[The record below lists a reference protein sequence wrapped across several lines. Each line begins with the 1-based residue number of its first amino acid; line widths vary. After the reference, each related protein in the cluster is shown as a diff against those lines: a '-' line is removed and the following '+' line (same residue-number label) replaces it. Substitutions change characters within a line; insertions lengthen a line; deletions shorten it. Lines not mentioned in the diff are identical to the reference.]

1 MWISRLSELRPIEDK
16 SVTPKRYM
24 LTASA
29 IISVQ
34 IALLAGV
41 YANVG
46 SQTSEV
52 LPSSVNHNKPSTPN
66 NVSLALNFTSQATK
80 PETTADTSIKT
91 EPEPE
96 PEPEHD
102 TATTPRAISKPKPV
116 NKPKPAPKA
125 EPIAK
130 VKKEVKPEMKPEP
143 GKSTTANVKASKTHT
158 STKSLAQTTA
168 NSSTQRQALAATE
181 QGTAQLNHASMHSQ
195 LSLEKPKFAA
205 PPAKPKY
212 PRLARKR
219 GLQGT
224 ALVEV
229 LFDNLGKQL
238 ELSLVDSSGAAILD
252 KAALDAVKLWQF
264 SPPSPQSALAY
275 RVQVPVTFA
284 LN

>member
-1 MWISRLSELRPIEDK
+1 MWILRQAECRPIEDK

-24 LTASA
+24 LTAGI

-34 IALLAGV
+34 MGLLAGV
-41 YANVG
+41 YAYSG
-46 SQTSEV
+46 SQASDA
-52 LPSSVNHNKPSTPN
+52 LPSSANHNNRSAPTKN
-66 NVSLALNFTSQATK
+66 NVSLALSFTSQAAE
-80 PETTADTSIKT
+80 PEITADNSIKAA
-91 EPEPE
+91 
-96 PEPEHD
+96 HD
-102 TATTPRAISKPKPV
+102 TVTTPALVSKPKPI
-116 NKPKPAPKA
+116 NKPKPVANA

-130 VKKEVKPEMKPEP
+130 VKPEVKPEP
-143 GKSTTANVKASKTHT
+143 SQTASKTDT
-158 STKSLAQTTA
+158 STEMLAQTA
-168 NSSTQRQALAATE
+168 SNSSTQPQALEAVE
-181 QGTAQLNHASMHSQ
+181 QVSAPVNHAAMQSQ
-195 LSLEKPKFAA
+195 LSLEKPKFSA
-205 PPAKPKY
+205 PPTKPNY

-229 LFDNLGKQL
+229 LFDNLGKQI
-238 ELSLVDSSGAAILD
+238 ELNLVDSSGAAILD

>member
-1 MWISRLSELRPIEDK
+1 MWILRQAELRPIEDK

-24 LTASA
+24 LTAGI

-34 IALLAGV
+34 MGLLAGV
-41 YANVG
+41 YAYSG
-46 SQTSEV
+46 SQASEA
-52 LPSSVNHNKPSTPN
+52 LPSSANHNNRSTSIKN
-66 NVSLALNFTSQATK
+66 NISLALSFTSQAAE
-80 PETTADTSIKT
+80 PEITANNSIKAAY
-91 EPEPE
+91 
-96 PEPEHD
+96 D
-102 TATTPRAISKPKPV
+102 TVMTPALVSKPKPI
-116 NKPKPAPKA
+116 NKPKPVAKA
-125 EPIAK
+125 EP
-130 VKKEVKPEMKPEP
+130 EVKPEPQSEP
-143 GKSTTANVKASKTHT
+143 SQTATANVTASKTHT
-158 STKSLAQTTA
+158 STQMLAQTAA
-168 NSSTQRQALAATE
+168 NSSAQPQALEAVE
-181 QGTAQLNHASMHSQ
+181 QVFAPVNHAAMQSQ
-195 LSLEKPKFAA
+195 LSLGKPKFSA
-205 PPAKPKY
+205 PPTKPNY

-229 LFDNLGKQL
+229 LFDNLGKQI

>member
-1 MWISRLSELRPIEDK
+1 MWILRHAEWRPIEDK

-24 LTASA
+24 LTAGI

-34 IALLAGV
+34 MGLLAGV
-41 YANVG
+41 YAYSG
-46 SQTSEV
+46 SQASDA
-52 LPSSVNHNKPSTPN
+52 LPSSANHNNRSTSIKN
-66 NVSLALNFTSQATK
+66 NISLALSFTSQAANQAAE
-80 PETTADTSIKT
+80 PEIIADNSIKAA
-91 EPEPE
+91 
-96 PEPEHD
+96 HD
-102 TATTPRAISKPKPV
+102 TVTTPKPLSKPKPI
-116 NKPKPAPKA
+116 NKPKPVAKA

-130 VKKEVKPEMKPEP
+130 VKPKVKPEPQSEP
-143 GKSTTANVKASKTHT
+143 SQTATANVTASKTHT
-158 STKSLAQTTA
+158 STQMIAQTAA
-168 NSSTQRQALAATE
+168 NSSAQPQALEAVE
-181 QGTAQLNHASMHSQ
+181 QVSAPVNHAAMQSQ
-195 LSLEKPKFAA
+195 LSLGKPKFSA
-205 PPAKPKY
+205 PPTKPNY